1 MPLDQVSN
9 EDVEKY
15 EFKDENQ
22 DENEPESELKGS
34 EMSLIDHLEE
44 LRWHLIRATIA
55 VGILMVIA
63 FFNIKFIFENVLI
76 APAKT
81 NFWTYRQLCA
91 LGEYLGTKDALCI
104 QKISFELQSRT
115 MTGQFMMSITASAM
129 IGLII
134 GFPYVFW
141 EIWRFVKPALY
152 KKEQKVASGAVFW
165 VSLLFIFGVV
175 FGYYIVTPLSINF
188 LANYQ
193 IADSIKNQ
201 FDIVSYLSTVITLVM
216 GCAFLFQLPILVY
229 FLAKIGVITA
239 SFMRRYRRHAI
250 VVILILAGVITPP
263 DVFSQIIVSLPLW
276 ILYEIGINI
285 AANVEKNL
293 KLSEK

>member
-239 SFMRRYRRHAI
+239 SFMRKYRRHAI

-285 AANVEKNL
+285 AANVERNL

>member
-104 QKISFELQSRT
+104 QKISLDLQSRT
-115 MTGQFMMSITASAM
+115 LAGQLMMSITASAM

-239 SFMRRYRRHAI
+239 SFMRKYRRHAI

>member
-239 SFMRRYRRHAI
+239 SFMRKYRRHAI

>member
-9 EDVEKY
+9 DDIDKY
-15 EFKDENQ
+15 EFKTESEEKN
-22 DENEPESELKGS
+22 PEDELKGS
-34 EMSLIDHLEE
+34 EMSLIDHLET

-55 VGILMVIA
+55 VGVLMIVA
-63 FFNIKFIFENVLI
+63 FFNIKWIFENILI

-81 NFWTYRQLCA
+81 NFWTYQQLCA
-91 LGEYLGTKDALCI
+91 LGEYLGTKEALCI

-134 GFPYVFW
+134 GFPYIFW
-141 EIWRFVKPALY
+141 EIWQFVKPALY
-152 KKEQKVASGAVFW
+152 KKEQKAASGAVFW
-165 VSLLFIFGVV
+165 VSMLFLLGVV
-175 FGYYIVTPLSINF
+175 FGYYVVTPLSINF

-201 FDIVSYLSTVITLVM
+201 FDIVSYLSTVITLVI

-239 SFMRRYRRHAI
+239 SFMRKYRRHAI

-276 ILYEIGINI
+276 VLYEISINI
-285 AANVEKNL
+285 ALSVEKNIA
-293 KLSEK
+293 KEEEK

>member
-55 VGILMVIA
+55 VGILMVVA
-63 FFNIKFIFENVLI
+63 FFNIKFIFEYVLI